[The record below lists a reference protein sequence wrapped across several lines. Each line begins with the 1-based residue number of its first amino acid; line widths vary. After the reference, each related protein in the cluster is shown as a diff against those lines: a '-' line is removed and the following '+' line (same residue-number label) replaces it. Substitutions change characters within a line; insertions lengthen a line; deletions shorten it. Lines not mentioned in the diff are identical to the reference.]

1 MIFMDSLP
9 IKSNSACNEEQLRA
23 YLADTRIPLRLGPMT
38 RRRMT
43 SDKPSPGH
51 TVPRELRVRPY
62 PVTADS
68 RGGWFCVGP
77 KALIR

>member
-38 RRRMT
+38 RRRM
-43 SDKPSPGH
+43 
-51 TVPRELRVRPY
+51 RVARQ
-62 PVTADS
+62 VISSAA
-68 RGGWFCVGP
+68 R
-77 KALIR
+77 

>member
-38 RRRMT
+38 RRRMA
-43 SDKPSPGH
+43 SDKPSLGQMLS
-51 TVPRELRVRPY
+51 REWRVRSF
-62 PVTADS
+62 PVPPDS
-68 RGGWFCVGP
+68 
-77 KALIR
+77 